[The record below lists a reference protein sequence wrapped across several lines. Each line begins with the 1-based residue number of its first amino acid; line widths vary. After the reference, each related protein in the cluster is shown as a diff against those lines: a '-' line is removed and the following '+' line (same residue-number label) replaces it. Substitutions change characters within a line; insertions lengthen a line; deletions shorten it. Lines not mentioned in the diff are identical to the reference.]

1 LVGLRQDDPLV
12 LNVLSLF
19 ILGVSYLLVGASFFS
34 LCIAR
39 AFQYIINHDLTTSL
53 HRIGVLWSRCERIWI
68 TKANR
73 EPTLVVFLQQL
84 FMTYLNHMYSMMFL
98 WLLSKFSKADLG
110 ATFCNVM
117 TSSRVHVLFSLNVL
131 ARSSIISS
139 EDSVRILTGAV
150 TN

>member
-1 LVGLRQDDPLV
+1 M

-19 ILGVSYLLVGASFFS
+19 ILGVSYLLVGTSFFS

-110 ATFCNVM
+110 ATFGNVM